1 MMGIF
6 ISYRRDDS
14 AASAGRLYD
23 RLVDHF
29 GKERVFRDLDAI
41 VPGAEF
47 ATVIEARIS
56 QSKVLIAVI
65 GKDWLN
71 AKNEQGQRRLDAPND
86 LVRAEIR
93 EALNQKKWV
102 IPVLVEGA
110 SIPNAPALPS
120 DIAALAQ
127 RNAIDISESRFNYDA
142 GELIKAIKAVVSTP
156 PDGSAG
162 GQRPWAWLS
171 DANHQRT
178 VAFIGAGIATII
190 GGAWTAYLHFAEDR
204 KAEVPTIV
212 VGPKPEPTNLRSPVS
227 VEQKGVEGNGNVVS
241 GVNTGAI
248 SVTAEGDHKKD
259 NEPQAPPKD
268 AAAKLAQPQTNAV
281 TVEQENVQ
289 GNGNVA
295 SGVNTGT
302 ISVTVTREHRQNKE
316 QK

>member
-29 GKERVFRDLDAI
+29 GKEQVFRDLDAI
-41 VPGAEF
+41 APGAEF
-47 ATVIEARIS
+47 AKVIEARIS

-71 AKNEQGQRRLDAPND
+71 AKNEEGQRRLDAPND

-93 EALNQKKWV
+93 EALNQKKRV

-127 RNAIDISESRFNYDA
+127 RSAIDISESRFNYDV
-142 GELIKAIKAVVSTP
+142 GELINAIKAVVETP
-156 PDGSAG
+156 PVGELINAIKAVVETPSDGRAG

-178 VAFIGAGIATII
+178 IAFIGAGIATII
-190 GGAWTAYLHFAEDR
+190 GGAWTAYLHFAGEPKQDI
-204 KAEVPTIV
+204 PMTV
-212 VGPKPEPTNLRSPVS
+212 VAPKPEAIKSLPSVS
-227 VEQKGVEGNGNVVS
+227 VEQKGV
-241 GVNTGAI
+241 A
-248 SVTAEGDHKKD
+248 
-259 NEPQAPPKD
+259 
-268 AAAKLAQPQTNAV
+268 
-281 TVEQENVQ
+281 

-302 ISVTVTREHRQNKE
+302 ISVTVTREQRQSKE
-316 QK
+316 HK

>member
-29 GKERVFRDLDAI
+29 GKQQVFRDLDAI
-41 VPGAEF
+41 APGAEF
-47 ATVIEARIS
+47 AKVIEARIS

-127 RNAIDISESRFNYDA
+127 RSAIKISESRFNYDA

-156 PDGSAG
+156 PDGRAG

-190 GGAWTAYLHFAEDR
+190 GGAWTAYLHFAEDP
-204 KAEVPTIV
+204 KPEIPTMV
-212 VGPKPEPTNLRSPVS
+212 VGPKPELTNPLPPVS
-227 VEQKGVEGNGNVVS
+227 VEQKGV
-241 GVNTGAI
+241 A
-248 SVTAEGDHKKD
+248 
-259 NEPQAPPKD
+259 
-268 AAAKLAQPQTNAV
+268 
-281 TVEQENVQ
+281 

-302 ISVTVTREHRQNKE
+302 ISVTVTREQRQNKE

>member
-1 MMGIF
+1 MGIF

-29 GKERVFRDLDAI
+29 GKEQVFRDLDAI
-41 VPGAEF
+41 APGTEF

-56 QSKVLIAVI
+56 QSKVVIAVI

-127 RNAIDISESRFNYDA
+127 RNAIDISESRFNYDV
-142 GELIKAIKAVVSTP
+142 GELINAIKAVVETP
-156 PDGSAG
+156 PDGRAG

-178 VAFIGAGIATII
+178 LAFIGAGIATLI
-190 GGAWTAYLHFAEDR
+190 GGAWTIFTYL
-204 KAEVPTIV
+204 VP
-212 VGPKPEPTNLRSPVS
+212 SPLS
-227 VEQKGVEGNGNVVS
+227 STAGEGTSRTEQTLPVAAPS
-241 GVNTGAI
+241 GVARKPDVSSPEAGSIHQHT
-248 SVTAEGDHKKD
+248 EGVGSPNIADVK
-259 NEPQAPPKD
+259 
-268 AAAKLAQPQTNAV
+268 
-281 TVEQENVQ
+281 
-289 GNGNVA
+289 GN
-295 SGVNTGT
+295 
-302 ISVTVTREHRQNKE
+302 VTVTVTTDGNKDS
-316 QK
+316 K

>member
-1 MMGIF
+1 MGIF

-29 GKERVFRDLDAI
+29 GKEQVFRDLDAI
-41 VPGAEF
+41 APGAEF

-86 LVRAEIR
+86 FVRAEIR
-93 EALNQKKWV
+93 EALNQKKLV

-110 SIPNAPALPS
+110 SIPNAPALPA

-127 RNAIDISESRFNYDA
+127 RNAIDISESRFNYDV
-142 GELIKAIKAVVSTP
+142 GELIKAIKAVVETP
-156 PDGSAG
+156 PVGELINAIKAVVETPSDGRAG

-178 VAFIGAGIATII
+178 LAFIGAGIATII
-190 GGAWTAYLHFAEDR
+190 GGAWTAYLHFAEDP
-204 KAEVPTIV
+204 KPEVPTMV
-212 VGPKPEPTNLRSPVS
+212 VGPKLDPTNPLPPVS
-227 VEQKGVEGNGNVVS
+227 VEQKGV
-241 GVNTGAI
+241 A
-248 SVTAEGDHKKD
+248 
-259 NEPQAPPKD
+259 
-268 AAAKLAQPQTNAV
+268 
-281 TVEQENVQ
+281 